1 MMKFSTKALYLTEL
15 LVEQQLIKQ
24 SYQNTSVYEKK
35 QSMFK
40 LNPKVAF
47 QAEPYVQ
54 LSKI

>member
-24 SYQNTSVYEKK
+24 SYQNTSGYEKK

-40 LNPKVAF
+40 LNPKVAL